1 MEHLVKFYPV
11 ENADC
16 TLIKLGDG
24 ITIIVDCQILADLND
39 NNGKQICFDVKADL
53 LKELNKDANGHPYV
67 DLFVSTHPHDDHCK
81 GFERN
86 FYLGNPDDYDSK
98 KNENEIIIGELW
110 VTPRG
115 IGNELADSAEAIRKE
130 AKRRRKLYDDDTKFV
145 GCYGNYLR
153 IIGYNKQTTFDER
166 YGYVPGT
173 LVTIID
179 GKNIV
184 WLEMFIHAPFK
195 EDVDKSKDDDDKNAT
210 SIVVQY
216 SFKAQM
222 NDNSISTVCK
232 LLMGGDA
239 EHDVWQHI
247 IDNNADDSRLDWN
260 LFMTPHHC
268 SWTFFNDAN
277 KKDEVLPSAETI
289 LSKQLNNNS
298 FIIASSV
305 KIKDDDNN
313 PPCYKAKT
321 EYKKRLKNKDNF
333 LNTAIDNIDADVP
346 QPIVFKIDNHGKRK
360 VQSTSS
366 SGSSIASRP
375 APRAGNYN
383 YEEKL

>member
-1 MEHLVKFYPV
+1 MEHLIKIYPV

-16 TLIKLGDG
+16 SLIKLGNG
-24 ITIIVDCQILADLND
+24 ITIIVDCQIFD
-39 NNGKQICFDVKADL
+39 NLDDDGKQIRFDVKKDL
-53 LKELNKDANGHPYV
+53 LKELSKDANGHPYV

-81 GFERN
+81 GFEGN
-86 FYLGNPDDYDSK
+86 FYHGNPDDYDSK

-115 IGNELADSAEAIRKE
+115 IGNELANSAETIRQE
-130 AKRRRKLYDDDTKFV
+130 AKRRRKLYDDNAKFE

-153 IIGYNKQTTFDER
+153 IVGYNKQTTFDDR
-166 YGYVPGT
+166 YGYIPGT
-173 LVTIID
+173 LVTAID
-179 GKNIV
+179 GKDMI

-195 EDVDKSKDDDDKNAT
+195 EDVDKSKEEDDKNAT

-216 SFKAQM
+216 SFKALM
-222 NDNSISTVCK
+222 NDNSISIVCK

-239 EHDVWQHI
+239 EHEVWQHI
-247 IDNNADDSRLDWN
+247 IDNTGDDSRLAWN

-268 SWTFFNDAN
+268 SWTFFNDSK

-289 LSKQLNNNS
+289 LSKQLKDNS

-305 KIKDDDNN
+305 KIIDDDNN
-313 PPCYKAKT
+313 PPCYQAKT
-321 EYKKRLKNKDNF
+321 EYKKRLKTKDNF
-333 LNTAIDNIDADVP
+333 LNTAIDNIIGDIP
-346 QPIVFKIDNHGKRK
+346 QPIVFKIDKHGKRK
-360 VQSTSS
+360 VLLTTT

-375 APRAGNYN
+375 APRAGNN
-383 YEEKL
+383 NHEAKL